1 MILEEIRRIIFKIEP
16 GRETVKEKEEA
27 SKLEKVLRSLNQ
39 TRKSLSAEDSYLEQP
54 GQLLDKALAKQIAV
68 REAELD
74 SLAAQSN
81 KKNVSVIVRYWTPDP
96 EATCTKKTLASHFP
110 DPNKVPE
117 DFSISLNYFLEST
130 QDLEAPPLPPRH
142 TVLLNNSPLAHPT
155 APEVPWTPPRHSPY
169 KRHSTLGSLKSY
181 HTLEPAVLD
190 LSTQSQHI

>member
-1 MILEEIRRIIFKIEP
+1 MRKFFDP
-16 GRETVKEKEEA
+16 
-27 SKLEKVLRSLNQ
+27 LNQ

-74 SLAAQSN
+74 SLAAPSN
-81 KKNVSVIVRYWTPDP
+81 KKNIFVIVRCWTPDP
-96 EATCTKKTLASHFP
+96 EATCTKKTPASHFP
-110 DPNKVPE
+110 DPDKVPE